1 MVVAVVS
8 RTLLLVW
15 DVSADQEE
23 PWRRLLQ
30 ELSDADREEE
40 EYAGSLR
47 RLGVL
52 AESVWLV
59 HKPLGGGMAVVYL
72 EALGPSGRCASLR
85 HLRRRLTRGTAQECA
100 SFSAS
105 LWRGYHEQ
113 RAASSFSCGAM
124 MMIRASVRRRKT
136 RDPTPQ
142 LAKDGNLWSIRRE
155 DLLEVRTMQE
165 AIVAGE
171 AARVLEQMNART
183 PLVDLRTSAKEET
196 KPSQKRASK
205 RTGKGWSPPTLP
217 STSKITTNE
226 SRCDVHD

>member
-40 EYAGSLR
+40 EEEEEEEYAGSLR

-59 HKPLGGGMAVVYL
+59 TKPLGGGMAVVYL

-105 LWRGYHEQ
+105 LWRGYHGQ
-113 RAASSFSCGAM
+113 R
-124 MMIRASVRRRKT
+124 
-136 RDPTPQ
+136 
-142 LAKDGNLWSIRRE
+142 
-155 DLLEVRTMQE
+155 
-165 AIVAGE
+165 
-171 AARVLEQMNART
+171 
-183 PLVDLRTSAKEET
+183 
-196 KPSQKRASK
+196 
-205 RTGKGWSPPTLP
+205 
-217 STSKITTNE
+217 
-226 SRCDVHD
+226 